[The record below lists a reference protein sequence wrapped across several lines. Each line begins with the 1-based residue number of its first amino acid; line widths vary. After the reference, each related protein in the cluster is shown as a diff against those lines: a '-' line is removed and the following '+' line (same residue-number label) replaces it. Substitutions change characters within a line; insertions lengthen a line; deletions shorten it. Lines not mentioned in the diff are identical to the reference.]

1 MLEMALRYGQ
11 ALYSLASE
19 TNNVSTWQKEIKA
32 VKELLKDN
40 PEFLTILSSAFIS
53 LEERKQI
60 VDKTFVSF
68 DTQVVFFIK
77 VILDNNRVNYIFEI
91 LESFNSLCNESL
103 GVLEGIIYSVEP
115 LTKENIQKLE
125 AKFSKKEN
133 VAIEFKNIIDKSLIG
148 GLKVVISDRIYDD
161 SVKFHLEKM
170 KSALLK

>member
-77 VILDNNRVNYIFEI
+77 VILDNNRVN
-91 LESFNSLCNESL
+91 
-103 GVLEGIIYSVEP
+103 
-115 LTKENIQKLE
+115 
-125 AKFSKKEN
+125 
-133 VAIEFKNIIDKSLIG
+133 
-148 GLKVVISDRIYDD
+148 
-161 SVKFHLEKM
+161 
-170 KSALLK
+170 